1 MNVVNFINVIRF
13 LVGYVLLRFMGDFY
27 WNFLYKNNPIKIK
40 DRIINPRAQGYL
52 ELMASI
58 TPSSEYWDVYKVRQ
72 SLHSSRYLYS
82 GFKVNVK
89 EIKDFEIN
97 NEGFNIPVR
106 FYEPIKRHNS
116 YQNSALVFI
125 HGGGLV
131 TGSIETYD
139 SFCRQL
145 SSRIMMPIFA
155 IDYRLAPEYSLE
167 EIQSDSR
174 FFWKWLQNNCY
185 KFDVS
190 NKKIGLCG
198 ESAGASLVL
207 DICDNINLGDNDV
220 KPRSIALIYP
230 PFVQED
236 ETNSRKEIKKINSI
250 IFNDALKWFEKIA
263 IPDKIREEVIARN
276 QRFDPTFF
284 PPVFLL
290 TCGFDPLRDEG
301 EVLLKLFERKSVTV
315 HHVEYKDMFHGF
327 ILMPVIFKHSKI
339 LCKDLNSFFWRYLK

>member
-1 MNVVNFINVIRF
+1 
-13 LVGYVLLRFMGDFY
+13 
-27 WNFLYKNNPIKIK
+27 
-40 DRIINPRAQGYL
+40 
-52 ELMASI
+52 
-58 TPSSEYWDVYKVRQ
+58 
-72 SLHSSRYLYS
+72 
-82 GFKVNVK
+82 
-89 EIKDFEIN
+89 
-97 NEGFNIPVR
+97 
-106 FYEPIKRHNS
+106 
-116 YQNSALVFI
+116 
-125 HGGGLV
+125 
-131 TGSIETYD
+131 
-139 SFCRQL
+139 
-145 SSRIMMPIFA
+145 MPIFA
-155 IDYRLAPEYSLE
+155 IDYRLAPENSLE

-207 DICDNINLGDNDV
+207 DICDNINLDDNDV

-230 PFVQED
+230 PFVQEG
-236 ETNSRKEIKKINSI
+236 ETNSRKEIKKIKSI

-301 EVLLKLFERKSVTV
+301 EVLLKLFERKCVTV

-327 ILMPVIFKHSKI
+327 ILMPVIFKHTKI